1 MFDTLLSGKATSAPA
16 QGSSDHASI
25 AADGAPL
32 SAF

>member
-1 MFDTLLSGKATSAPA
+1 MFDTLLSDNAASAPT

-25 AADGAPL
+25 AVGGAPL